1 MPVKSLALCENHF
14 VNIYRPRKTDM
25 EAQMVFLMIQYV
37 GSIIIFLSLAI
48 WSLGEGLR
56 SYLNI

>member
-25 EAQMVFLMIQYV
+25 EAQMVFLMNQYI
-37 GSIIIFLSLAI
+37 GSISIFLSLAI
-48 WSLGEGLR
+48 WSLG
-56 SYLNI
+56 